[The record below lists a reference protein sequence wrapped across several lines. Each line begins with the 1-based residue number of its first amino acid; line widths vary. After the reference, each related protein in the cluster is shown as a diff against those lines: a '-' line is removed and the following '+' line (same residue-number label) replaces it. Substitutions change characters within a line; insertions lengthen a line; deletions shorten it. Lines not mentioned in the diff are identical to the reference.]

1 MNDEPNFGQMQPE
14 LMKAGPR
21 NVRVLVADD
30 DAVIRVALSE
40 LIEARPDLILVGT
53 AVDAQSAI
61 ALAVSSRPDVAV
73 LDYKMPGGGVY
84 AAREISRVSPG
95 TAVLCL
101 SAFGD
106 PGTESRM
113 RSAGATGFLIKGAS
127 TNDEIVASILAA
139 SRSGEDLRNQPG
151 DV

>member
-1 MNDEPNFGQMQPE
+1 MADGPNFDQRQPE
-14 LMKAGPR
+14 LMKAGHG

-40 LIEARPDLILVGT
+40 LIEGRLGLILVGT
-53 AVDAQSAI
+53 AVDAESAI

-84 AAREISRVSPG
+84 AAREISRLSPG
-95 TAVLCL
+95 TAVLGL

-139 SRSGEDLRNQPG
+139 SRSGEDLRH
-151 DV
+151 